1 MPEAGKPT
9 QSGTV
14 YLATADQY
22 GNMVSFIQSNYMG
35 FGSGVVIPGTGIAMH
50 NRACNFNLDPESE
63 NCLVGGKKSY
73 HTIIPGFL
81 MKDGKPVGPF
91 GVMGGFMQPQGHL
104 QVLIN
109 TIEYKLNPQDALDR
123 PRWQWTGDKTIEIE
137 QFFDNNLAL
146 QLKRAGH
153 DIVVKADSTGFGR
166 GEIIWRD
173 DNGILCGACEP
184 RTDGY
189 VAVW

>member
-1 MPEAGKPT
+1 
-9 QSGTV
+9 
-14 YLATADQY
+14 
-22 GNMVSFIQSNYMG
+22 
-35 FGSGVVIPGTGIAMH
+35 
-50 NRACNFNLDPESE
+50 
-63 NCLVGGKKSY
+63 
-73 HTIIPGFL
+73 

>member
-1 MPEAGKPT
+1 MSIVPYQLSIESRLSTKKAGIKGMT
-9 QSGTV
+9 
-14 YLATADQY
+14 L
-22 GNMVSFIQSNYMG
+22 
-35 FGSGVVIPGTGIAMH
+35 
-50 NRACNFNLDPESE
+50 
-63 NCLVGGKKSY
+63 Y
-73 HTIIPGFL
+73 H
-81 MKDGKPVGPF
+81 
-91 GVMGGFMQPQGHL
+91 
-104 QVLIN
+104 
-109 TIEYKLNPQDALDR
+109 
-123 PRWQWTGDKTIEIE
+123 
-137 QFFDNNLAL
+137 NLAL